1 MRLPLKRE
9 TAELEQRRREGAKQM
24 DKSKVKIL
32 VVDDEQGLC
41 AGVQEALRRE
51 GYVVD
56 ATTDAPAALKLAE
69 QRLYNLVISDIKMP
83 GLSGLELLTR
93 VRAHSRDT
101 LFILMTAYG
110 TVESAVEAMKQGAY
124 DYLPKP
130 IDMKR
135 LRALVQK
142 ALEFQAVVAENNE
155 LRLRLQTRAEPGLL
169 VGESE
174 AMRAVARLIEEV
186 ANSDVTV
193 LIEGESGTGKEIVA
207 RSIHAQSARRD
218 RPFISVNCAA
228 LAEQL
233 LEAELFGH
241 VKGAFTGAV
250 ANKPGRFQLA
260 DGGTLFLDEI
270 GDLSPKGQGDLLRVL
285 EDGAFR
291 MVGGSELIRV
301 NVRVIAATNKKLQEA
316 VAEGKFREDLFYR
329 LQIVP
334 IVMPPLRE
342 RAEDIPLLV
351 ERFFEQF
358 AAKHKRRRKR
368 MSAEALQL
376 CQRFPWPGNVRQLR
390 NVIERLVITCRE
402 VEVEVDASAGFP
414 ARLRPQHD
422 HLHRAAGHAAGGG
435 GEAADPPDADARDEQ
450 PRGSRAGAGHQ
461 PPRAAIQAQAV
472 RAAGKPGHSHPAR
485 RGTGPGALVLN
496 RANNQHTGRRMRACD
511 KPPVGRVPSR
521 GAIAAAKRW
530 NSLNDQAG
538 GTGKSRLRVCSGT
551 TAVP

>member
-1 MRLPLKRE
+1 V
-9 TAELEQRRREGAKQM
+9 

-41 AGVQEALRRE
+41 AGIQEALRRE

-56 ATTDAPAALKLAE
+56 AATESLTAAKLARE
-69 QRLYNLVISDIKMP
+69 RLYNLVISDLKMP
-83 GLSGLELLTR
+83 GLSGLELMNQ
-93 VRAHSRDT
+93 VRAHHRDT

-110 TVESAVEAMKQGAY
+110 TVETAVEAMKQGAY

-130 IDMKR
+130 LDMKR

-142 ALEFQAVVAENNE
+142 SLEFQAVVAENSE
-155 LRLRLQTRAEPGLL
+155 LRLRLQTRSDTTLL
-169 VGESE
+169 IGESE
-174 AMRAVARLIEEV
+174 PMLAVSRLIEEV
-186 ANSDVTV
+186 ANSEVTV

-207 RSIHAQSARRD
+207 RSIHVQSPRHD

-285 EDGAFR
+285 EDNAFR

-301 NVRVIAATNKKLQEA
+301 DVRVIAATNKNLQQA
-316 VAEGKFREDLFYR
+316 VREGKFREDLFYR

-334 IVMPPLRE
+334 ILMPPLRE
-342 RAEDIPLLV
+342 RAEDIPLLIDK
-351 ERFFEQF
+351 FFENF
-358 AAKHKRRRKR
+358 TAKHQRRRKR

-390 NVIERLVITCRE
+390 NTIERLVITCRE
-402 VEVEVDASAGFP
+402 AVVDVEHLPDFLREYDRNSTTFTVRPGTPLAEVERMLIRQTLTHVTSN
-414 ARLRPQHD
+414 
-422 HLHRAAGHAAGGG
+422 RA
-435 GEAADPPDADARDEQ
+435 EAARALGISRRALQYKLKQYGLLDESASPPV
-450 PRGSRAGAGHQ
+450 
-461 PPRAAIQAQAV
+461 AQA
-472 RAAGKPGHSHPAR
+472 KPS
-485 RGTGPGALVLN
+485 
-496 RANNQHTGRRMRACD
+496 
-511 KPPVGRVPSR
+511 
-521 GAIAAAKRW
+521 
-530 NSLNDQAG
+530 
-538 GTGKSRLRVCSGT
+538 
-551 TAVP
+551 

>member
-1 MRLPLKRE
+1 
-9 TAELEQRRREGAKQM
+9 M

-32 VVDDEQGLC
+32 IVDDEQGLC
-41 AGVQEALRRE
+41 AGIQEALRRE

-56 ATTDAPAALKLAE
+56 AATDPQAALKLA
-69 QRLYNLVISDIKMP
+69 QDRLYNLVISDLKMP
-83 GLSGLELLTR
+83 GLSGLELMTQ
-93 VRAHSRDT
+93 VRARHRDT

-110 TVESAVEAMKQGAY
+110 TVENAVEAMKQGAY

-130 IDMKR
+130 LDLKR

-142 ALEFQAVVAENNE
+142 SLEFQAVVAENSE
-155 LRLRLQTRAEPGLL
+155 LRLRLQTRVEPSLL

-174 AMRAVARLIEEV
+174 TMRAVGRLVEEV

-207 RSIHAQSARRD
+207 RSIHVQSDRRD
-218 RPFISVNCAA
+218 RAFISVNCAA

-301 NVRVIAATNKKLQEA
+301 DVRVIAATNKNLQEA
-316 VAEGKFREDLFYR
+316 VRDLKFREDLFYR

-334 IVMPPLRE
+334 ILMPPLRE

-351 ERFFEQF
+351 EKFFEHF
-358 AAKHKRRRKR
+358 SAKHKRRRKH
-368 MSAEALQL
+368 MTAEALQL

-390 NVIERLVITCRE
+390 NTIERLVITCRE
-402 VEVEVDASAGFP
+402 AVVDVGQLPDFLREYDRNATTFTVRPGTPLAEVERMLIRQTLTHVTSN
-414 ARLRPQHD
+414 RE
-422 HLHRAAGHAAGGG
+422 
-435 GEAADPPDADARDEQ
+435 EAAKTL
-450 PRGSRAGAGHQ
+450 GISR
-461 PPRAAIQAQAV
+461 RALQYKLKEYGLLQE
-472 RAAGKPGHSHPAR
+472 P
-485 RGTGPGALVLN
+485 
-496 RANNQHTGRRMRACD
+496 
-511 KPPVGRVPSR
+511 
-521 GAIAAAKRW
+521 
-530 NSLNDQAG
+530 
-538 GTGKSRLRVCSGT
+538 
-551 TAVP
+551 AVPQVAPENHR